1 MSEKCCIF
9 AHEIVQIMKKIF
21 LFFAA
26 ALFCANMNA
35 QTLNEG
41 FEGETFPP
49 EGWEVSNIDTY
60 SGWSAGSISSN
71 ACAQVRGTYGAAV
84 NGSYLIT
91 PQLKP
96 ANGEK
101 LTFDARVNDYAS
113 KGQLR
118 IEVSTLGTETA
129 SFLPIDTFYTKS
141 GLAKSLWKSEWR
153 TYEVDLSAYAG
164 QRIYVAFHQYDDADR
179 IYVDNVT
186 GVTLAGSATCEAPV
200 NVLASDVQAHSAVLS
215 WDGTAASYQYLCLA
229 EGEQPDWSAAQTT
242 TQTSVTISG
251 LFEVTPYVFCVRAYC
266 SADEQSMI
274 TTKSFKTI
282 CTPENIPF
290 VETFYHYTTGVAP
303 ACWTVASAMPQVYV
317 GIKKNYDDEGNGTLV
332 RGSEYLVAQGGGP
345 KTAQVFAMPAVNAA
359 LNTLEVAF
367 DYHVNV
373 AGAAY
378 GVPEIGYMTDPSDR
392 NTFVSLQELPQVAVT
407 DTHYVY
413 SLADVPATT
422 RFIAFRYSGGTSELG
437 SLTMDNFVVAPI
449 GHSDE
454 YTPEEI
460 IDDADIYVL
469 DQSYGE
475 AKISWYAYNCEAF
488 AIGLFS
494 ADQQA
499 MIGGIV
505 VTTGE
510 CDRFAN
516 EDGVAFSEYED
527 PENHYYISTKW
538 IVNIDENAIQ
548 KGAAWNSCVTNLG
561 TQLAPINGLK
571 PGNYQVQVYVYDQI
585 SESMGTHVG
594 NVNFELTQKIVS
606 NLQATVAED
615 KQTATITWD
624 EPELA
629 NGERLYVSVRTGATV
644 VYDNYAT
651 IDEAT
656 SPLTVAV
663 EEGKTY
669 TVTVQIINR
678 DKDPQGA
685 EVGVDFTVGVNAY
698 LPQDLNAG
706 VENGDVATFS
716 WTAAAAADA
725 YVIAL
730 YLEGEFYSTI
740 SVNGAMNKTTYM
752 PEDGTWTWTVQAYEQ
767 GENGNFFPISE
778 AVAGNAITVKVPDI
792 PSGAIEVT
800 PWEMEAAY
808 YPVESDDPDYRK
820 GKYIWF
826 VRLLCG
832 SNGSAYPTAAFIIY
846 SDKDDAIS
854 GHYATKYNNIY
865 MGEELTMME
874 VVSGSANV
882 QRLTAVDAELTLG
895 FEDYDQEYF
904 DQGYRFGR
912 YSGTFTMKVEGGTVY
927 AGRFN
932 DIFCDSYN
940 AAYLLDPDNN
950 SKYHVGMW
958 GEEGYTPEP
967 PIEGL
972 ENVVSRT
979 EDGQKFI
986 YNGHLFILRDG
997 KIYNALGAEVR

>member
-1 MSEKCCIF
+1 
-9 AHEIVQIMKKIF
+9 MKKIF

-251 LFEVTPYVFCVRAYC
+251 LFEAAPYIFCVRAYC

-274 TTKSFKTI
+274 ATKSFKTI

-290 VETFYHYTTGVAP
+290 VETFYHHATGVAP

-317 GIKKNYDDEGNGTLV
+317 GIKKNYDDEGEGTLV
-332 RGSEYLVAQGGGP
+332 RGSEYLVAQGGGS

-413 SLADVPATT
+413 SLADVPATA

-460 IDDADIYVL
+460 IDDADIYIL

-538 IVNIDENAIQ
+538 IVNIDENAIE

-685 EVGVDFTVGVNAY
+685 EVGIDFTVGVNAY

-730 YLEGEFYSTI
+730 YLEGEFYCTI
-740 SVNGAMNKTTYM
+740 SVNGAMSKTTYM

-767 GENGNFFPISE
+767 GQNGNYFPISE

-832 SNGSAYPTAAFIIY
+832 TNGSAYPAAAFVIY

-865 MGEELTMME
+865 MGDELTMME

-967 PIEGL
+967 PEGL